1 HQTKC
6 WALGAFLNATI
17 AAPLLVSSL
26 LFMSKKYLA
35 GESLPRALFSMT
47 WPMLFGVVAL
57 MSFQLVD
64 SVFISLLG
72 VEPLA
77 ALGFTLPMQQLLVGV
92 QIGIGIASTALISR
106 ALGAGQYTRAKHMGG
121 LVVLTGCCVS
131 LFLCTV
137 IWWLRIPLLTTL
149 GAGPE
154 LLPYTE
160 DYWLPWL
167 ASAWLAA
174 FLYFANSIAR
184 ANGDMRLPGLM
195 MVVTSVVNMLL
206 DPLFIFTFDWGLAGA
221 AYATIVA
228 CLVGSAIMYSR
239 IIKRHW
245 LDFKP
250 SKLPIKQAL
259 RDIFNTSA
267 PAMLSQLMPGV
278 AALLA
283 TRLVASFGGAAIAA
297 WTLGSRLELFSIVIV
312 LALTM
317 ALPPMVGRLLG
328 SQQLERVQSLVL
340 IAVRFVMG
348 LQVVIAL
355 FWLASRWLIAPAL
368 APDLDTERYLM
379 SYMLWVP
386 VSYAALGVCML
397 MVSVCNAL
405 GLPMRAVWISI
416 LRLFVCYL
424 PALWVGAT
432 LAGMSGLYI
441 GVLLGNVAAGLVSW
455 QLYQRGLSQLNN
467 RLITTP
473 STKFPATKSS
483 N

>member
-1 HQTKC
+1 
-6 WALGAFLNATI
+6 
-17 AAPLLVSSL
+17 
-26 LFMSKKYLA
+26 MSKKYLT

-64 SVFISLLG
+64 SVFISMLG
-72 VEPLA
+72 MEPLA
-77 ALGFTLPMQQLLVGV
+77 ALGFTLPMQQLLIGV

-106 ALGAGQYTRAKHMGG
+106 ALGAGKPSRAKHMGG

-131 LFLCTV
+131 LLLCAV
-137 IWWLRIPLLTTL
+137 IWLLRVPLLTAL
-149 GAGPE
+149 GASAE

-160 DYWLPWL
+160 PYWLPWL
-167 ASAWLAA
+167 TSAWLGA
-174 FLYFANSIAR
+174 FLYFASSIAR

-206 DPLFIFTFDWGLAGA
+206 DPLFIFTFGWGLPGA

-228 CLVGSAIMYSR
+228 CLIGSAIMYSR
-239 IIKRHW
+239 ILKRHW

-250 SKLPIKQAL
+250 SKLPVKQAL

-267 PAMLSQLMPGV
+267 PAMLSQLMPGL

-328 SQQLERVQSLVL
+328 SQQLARVHSLVL
-340 IAVRFVMG
+340 VAVRFVLG
-348 LQVVIAL
+348 LQLIIAL
-355 FWLASRWLIAPAL
+355 FWLVSRGWIAPSL
-368 APDLDTERYLM
+368 APDMDSERYLM

-386 VSYAALGVCML
+386 LSYAALGVCML

-405 GLPMRAVWISI
+405 GLPMRAVWISV
-416 LRLFVCYL
+416 LRLFACYL
-424 PALWVGAT
+424 PALWLGAM

-441 GVLLGNVAAGLVSW
+441 GVLLGNVAAGIMSW
-455 QLYQRGLSQLNN
+455 QFYQRGLNQLNS
-467 RLITTP
+467 RAEQ
-473 STKFPATKSS
+473 SD
-483 N
+483 